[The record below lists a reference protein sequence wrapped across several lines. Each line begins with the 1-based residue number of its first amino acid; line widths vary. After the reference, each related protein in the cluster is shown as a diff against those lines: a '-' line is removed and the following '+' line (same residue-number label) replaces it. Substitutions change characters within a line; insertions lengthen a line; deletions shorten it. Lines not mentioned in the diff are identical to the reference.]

1 MVGRGIGM
9 VDQETFSCQICG
21 KQKRK
26 TDLVSAEL
34 IQTSIIN
41 KITKEH
47 PAWSVEGYI
56 CHTDLNQFRKEYIR
70 ELLEKEKNEYTSLRE
85 TDKLSVKEGD
95 HLPKNINIEFERELT
110 FGEHLADRIAG
121 FAGSWLFIAV
131 FAGIIFLWVTLN
143 SYILLTRP
151 FDPYPYILLNL
162 FLSVLTAIQAP
173 IIIMSQNRLEMRDR
187 LHDERDYQVSLH
199 TDLEIHRLHKKIDY
213 LITSQGQ
220 RLMEIQNIQ
229 VELMDELGVKTP

>member
-1 MVGRGIGM
+1 M
-9 VDQETFSCQICG
+9 VDQETFPCQICG
-21 KQKRK
+21 KQKKK

-47 PAWSVEGYI
+47 PTWSVEGYI
-56 CHTDLNQFRKEYIR
+56 CHTDLNRFRKEYIR
-70 ELLEKEKNEYTSLRE
+70 ELLEKEKNEYTSLKE

-95 HLPKNINIEFERELT
+95 HLPKSINIEFERELT

-121 FAGSWLFIAV
+121 FAGSWSFIAV

-213 LITSQGQ
+213 LMTSQGQ
-220 RLMEIQNIQ
+220 RFMEIQNIQ
-229 VELMDELGVKTP
+229 VELMDELALKTP